1 MATGALRKGVEPREL
16 FDMVMGQAQETEK
29 DSGLSA
35 LCAEK
40 ASENRDDILSEENP
54 EFAPGC
60 WFGLTSEE
68 VKATEKAAFEGEL
81 AERMQEL
88 GQQLHATV

>member
-60 WFGLTSEE
+60 CEE